1 MPKQIQIYPKL
12 ERQLAVL
19 ERQGT
24 TRSIAAQRARQ
35 IIDALIQGDTPA
47 SAGLLKRKTD
57 KRVKNCLKFD
67 LGAGFRLICIS
78 EGKII
83 YVLFV
88 GDHDSADNWLDN
100 YSKKKPH
107 KTELEMNTYTVDTPC
122 AQRVRTPAPGT
133 PAPMEDMFEDPGF
146 VQITQEDL
154 RRVFKGLVG

>member
-1 MPKQIQIYPKL
+1 MPRQIQVYPKL

-19 ERQGT
+19 ERKGT

-35 IIDALIQGDTPA
+35 IIEALIQGDSPA
-47 SAGLLKRKTD
+47 SAGLLKRKID

-88 GDHDSADNWLDN
+88 GDHDSANNWLDN
-100 YSKKKPH
+100 YRKKKPH
-107 KTELEMNTYTVDTPC
+107 KTELEMNTYSVDTQC
-122 AQRVRTPAPGT
+122 ARSGT

-146 VQITQEDL
+146 PRVTQEEL
-154 RRVFKGLVG
+154 RQVFKGLVGGIN

>member
-1 MPKQIQIYPKL
+1 MPRQIHVYPKL

-24 TRSIAAQRARQ
+24 TRLIAAQRARR
-35 IIDALIQGDTPA
+35 IIDSLIQGDSPA

-67 LGAGFRLICIS
+67 LGAGFRLICVS

-88 GDHDSADNWLDN
+88 GDHDSSDNWLDH

-107 KTELEMNTYTVDTPC
+107 KTELKMKTYRVDKQC
-122 AQRVRTPAPGT
+122 AQMSETPDS
-133 PAPMEDMFEDPGF
+133 MQHMFEDPGF
-146 VQITQEDL
+146 PRITQQAL
-154 RRVFKGLVG
+154 RQVFKGLVG